1 MSFQKGNGE
10 KMSTKKGLNFDSL
23 ISDPRQEIVKRWD
36 REGFLEGIENP
47 VAKINT
53 ALVLENQFSYLTE
66 DGGTSI
72 ADVSVMKKL
81 TIPMVRRV
89 FPGLIAHDLVA
100 VQPMSGPV
108 GLAYALRRHRLSQ
121 NGGVEI
127 NGVSSDPASTSY
139 QAPATR
145 YANIEG
151 DVDKAQPDSTWSG
164 PVTGWA
170 GERIGDDAKLF
181 DSIDAGGGPTTY
193 EAQEIGISVIS
204 KEIRA
209 WTRKLRARFPIEV
222 QQDLNAMHNIDIRR
236 ELTDV
241 MSYEITAEIDQEILA
256 AIKHRAQA
264 GGVLTWT
271 YNVTADGR
279 WQIEKYR
286 TLMTIINNAANEIA
300 VANRIGA
307 GNFII
312 ASPRVCSVLE
322 SLPEFTIWT
331 QDAKLNTLGTPAP
344 NAKVGTVGRYGV
356 YRDIFATSDYAC
368 VGYKG
373 GSTNDAGIIYAPY
386 VPVMFDEAKGP
397 ESFHTHLGVMT
408 RYAIVSNLFGS
419 ENYYRYINVSFAGDV
434 ANSTVGTPAGDPFSN
449 YERAPKEQ
457 ETSNNWDSQGPS
469 GP

>member
-1 MSFQKGNGE
+1 MKNKQ
-10 KMSTKKGLNFDSL
+10 LNFDSL
-23 ISDPRQEIVKRWD
+23 IVDPRQEVVKRWG
-36 REGFLEGIENP
+36 REGFLEGIED
-47 VAKINT
+47 AGTRIST

-72 ADVSVMKKL
+72 SDVSVMKKL

-127 NGVSSDPASTSY
+127 NGVSSDPSDTNY
-139 QAPATR
+139 QTPAQR
-145 YANIEG
+145 YANIDA
-151 DVDKAQPDSTWSG
+151 DVDKAQPDSTYTG
-164 PVTGWA
+164 PVTGYA
-170 GERIGDDAKLF
+170 GERVGSDSKLF
-181 DSIDAGGGPTTY
+181 DSIDGGGGPTTY
-193 EAQEIGISVIS
+193 AAQEIGISVIS

-209 WTRKLRARFPIEV
+209 WTRKLRARFPVEV

-241 MSYEITAEIDQEILA
+241 MSYEITAEIDQEVLA

-264 GGVLTWT
+264 GGTMSWNYT
-271 YNVTADGR
+271 TTGDGR

-286 TLMTIINNAANEIA
+286 TLMTIINNASNEIA

-322 SLPEFTIWT
+322 SLPEFILWT
-331 QDAKLNTLGTPAP
+331 QDGKLNTLGTPAP
-344 NAKVGTVGRYGV
+344 NAYVGTIGRYKV
-356 YRDIFATSDYAC
+356 YRDIFASDNYC
-368 VGYKG
+368 VVGYKG
-373 GSTNDAGIIYAPY
+373 NSTNDAGIIYAPY

-408 RYAIVSNLFGS
+408 RYAIVSNMFGS
-419 ENYYRYINVSFAGDV
+419 ENYYRYINVSFVGDV
-434 ANSTVGTPAGDPFSN
+434 LDSTVGSPAGDPFSG
-449 YERAPKEQ
+449 YERAPQ
-457 ETSNNWDSQGPS
+457 EDETTGTWDSQGPT

>member
-1 MSFQKGNGE
+1 MGKNKQ
-10 KMSTKKGLNFDSL
+10 LNLDSL
-23 ISDPRQEIVKRWD
+23 ISDPREEIVNRWD
-36 REGFLEGIENP
+36 REGFLEDIDDP
-47 VAKINT
+47 IKKVNT
-53 ALVLENQFSYLTE
+53 ALILENQFDYLTE

-121 NGGVEI
+121 YGGVEI
-127 NGVSSDPASTSY
+127 NAASSDPSDSNY
-139 QAPATR
+139 QSCVDR
-145 YANIEG
+145 YANIEA
-151 DVDKAQPDSTWSG
+151 DIDKAKPDPSWSG

-170 GERIGDDAKLF
+170 GERIGSDSKLF
-181 DSIDAGGGPTTY
+181 DSIDGCGGPTTY
-193 EAQEIGISVIS
+193 DAQEVGISVIS

-222 QQDLNAMHNIDIRR
+222 QQDLHAMHNVDIRR

-241 MSYEITAEIDQEILA
+241 MSYEITAEVDQELLTA
-256 AIKHRAQA
+256 LRNQAQT
-264 GGVLTWT
+264 GGRLTWT
-271 YNVTADGR
+271 YNATADGR
-279 WQIEKYR
+279 WQIERYR

-300 VANRIGA
+300 VATRIGA
-307 GNFII
+307 GNFIV

-322 SLPEFTIWT
+322 SLPEFSIWP
-331 QDAKLNTLGTPAP
+331 QDAKLDTLGKAAP
-344 NAKVGTVGRYGV
+344 NTFIGTIGRYKV
-356 YRDIFATSDYAC
+356 YRDIFASSNYAL

-373 GSTNDAGIIYAPY
+373 TSTNDAGIIYAPY

-408 RYAIVSNLFGS
+408 RYALVSNLFGS
-419 ENYYRYINVSFAGDV
+419 YHYYRYIDVNFTGDV
-434 ANSTVGTPAGDPFSN
+434 ADSTPGSPAGDPFSG
-449 YERAPKEQ
+449 YERSPKE
-457 ETSNNWDSQGPS
+457 EEVSSNWDSQGPT